1 MYDLFSDFFDG
12 FDIFMQPVTVKEEKK
27 CPVCGHTYSD
37 FRRTGKIGCSECYK
51 VFRTPIAETLRQ
63 VQPSTVHTGKIPSKS
78 GEELKLKR
86 KYETLKQELSAAVWY
101 KDNNSDIAVST
112 RIRLARNLD
121 KTPFPNALKDT
132 KEVTEKIKNAILGS
146 NSTLAKD
153 FDFID
158 LDNTPTIRKQE
169 MAEEHLISPV
179 MCEGKGKSVL
189 VSKDKTM
196 SIMLMEED
204 HIRLQIIKDGYA
216 LEDAYSLASKV
227 DDVIEENVTYAF
239 DNDFGYLT
247 ACPTN
252 TGTGMRASVMLHL
265 PALTMTENI
274 NKVIAS
280 AGSLGIE
287 VRGLYGEGT
296 KAYGSLYQISN
307 RVTLGMTEEQSLERL
322 KNIVGQV
329 IEMETKARKA
339 LTDNSMDALSDKL
352 YRSYGTLKYARS
364 ISSSEA
370 KSLLSDVMLGQNLGI
385 LPMEGKITPLEC
397 MVITE
402 PALLCG
408 GKELS
413 PAERDKKRAELIR
426 NNI

>member
-1 MYDLFSDFFDG
+1 M
-12 FDIFMQPVTVKEEKK
+12 I
-27 CPVCGHTYSD
+27 
-37 FRRTGKIGCSECYK
+37 
-51 VFRTPIAETLRQ
+51 
-63 VQPSTVHTGKIPSKS
+63 
-78 GEELKLKR
+78 
-86 KYETLKQELSAAVWY
+86 WY

-169 MAEEHLISPV
+169 MAEEHLISLV

-426 NNI
+426 DSI

>member
-1 MYDLFSDFFDG
+1 M
-12 FDIFMQPVTVKEEKK
+12 I
-27 CPVCGHTYSD
+27 
-37 FRRTGKIGCSECYK
+37 
-51 VFRTPIAETLRQ
+51 
-63 VQPSTVHTGKIPSKS
+63 
-78 GEELKLKR
+78 
-86 KYETLKQELSAAVWY
+86 WY
-101 KDNNSDIAVST
+101 KDNNSDIVVST

-158 LDNTPTIRKQE
+158 LDNTPALRKQE

-204 HIRLQIIKDGYA
+204 HIRLQIIKNGYA

-307 RVTLGMTEEQSLERL
+307 RITLGMSEEQSLEKL
-322 KNIVGQV
+322 KNIVGQIV
-329 IEMETKARKA
+329 EMETKARKA
-339 LTDNSMDALSDKL
+339 LTDNSADGLSDKL

-385 LPMEGKITPLEC
+385 LPKEGKITPLEC

>member
-1 MYDLFSDFFDG
+1 M
-12 FDIFMQPVTVKEEKK
+12 I
-27 CPVCGHTYSD
+27 
-37 FRRTGKIGCSECYK
+37 
-51 VFRTPIAETLRQ
+51 
-63 VQPSTVHTGKIPSKS
+63 
-78 GEELKLKR
+78 
-86 KYETLKQELSAAVWY
+86 WY
-101 KDNNSDIAVST
+101 KDNNSDIVVST

-146 NSTLAKD
+146 NATLAKD

-158 LDNTPTIRKQE
+158 LDNTPALRKQE
-169 MAEEHLISPV
+169 MAEEHLISLV

-307 RVTLGMTEEQSLERL
+307 RVTLGMSEEQSLEKL
-322 KNIVGQV
+322 KNIVGQIV
-329 IEMETKARKA
+329 EMETKARKA
-339 LTDNSMDALSDKL
+339 LTDNSADALSDKL

-385 LPMEGKITPLEC
+385 LPKEGKITPLEC